1 MARYPAGTLF
11 LSVSKS
17 GVQVG
22 VASFQ
27 YSHSAYLP
35 TKVVCVKFYQY
46 KSNSSRNRE
55 IAKDKR
61 HYRSFK
67 HALIDYSKHIY

>member
-11 LSVSKS
+11 LSLRDP

-35 TKVVCVKFYQY
+35 TKVVYVKFYQY
-46 KSNSSRNRE
+46 KSNSSRDRK

-61 HYRSFK
+61 HYRS
-67 HALIDYSKHIY
+67 LIMH